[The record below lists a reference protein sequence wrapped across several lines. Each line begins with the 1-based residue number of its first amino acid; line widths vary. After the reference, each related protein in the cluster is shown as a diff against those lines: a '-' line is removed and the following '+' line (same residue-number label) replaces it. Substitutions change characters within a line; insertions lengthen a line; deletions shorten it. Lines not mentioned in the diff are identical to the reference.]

1 MKRISVYIACL
12 SLFIFAGCNNKTSQ
26 KCVPAARDPKLAA
39 IDSMAGKLNWPED
52 LEIEGFAG
60 PELTPS
66 PACLAVAP
74 SGEVYVGVD
83 MIGSLGK
90 KPGEGMI
97 VRLVDC
103 NGDGVVDR
111 DTVFAKVNN
120 PRGLLPIGDKLYVLH
135 TKFED
140 SIAVQEDLVVFE
152 DKDGDGVA
160 DGEPKPVVL
169 HMSNPTYLAKRGT
182 DHATNGIRMG
192 IDGWIYI
199 AAGDY
204 GFHDAIGTD
213 GTKLTM
219 LGGGIV
225 RVRPDGSEMEIY
237 THGTRNIYDVAIDP
251 FMNIYTR
258 DNTNDGGGWNIRFS
272 HQIQS
277 GEYGYPMLFKHF
289 TEEIIPALVD
299 LGGGSGTGSF
309 FMSEPSWPEKYNHVP
324 MMGDWGRSMLYI
336 HRLTPS
342 GASFTQK
349 QEKFIAMPQI
359 TDVDVDGSGRMYL
372 SAWAGAGYSGDS
384 TKGFVVR
391 VVPDGWQYK
400 PFPDI
405 KSVSTEE
412 LEDLLASES
421 AVGRLAAQRELLSR
435 SDEEAAEAG
444 WAVATN
450 KDLTLAARVAGIF
463 TYAQAAKEGAVEN
476 LIKLT
481 GEEKVKEFALR
492 ALADRKPF
500 LGDVPTEPF
509 IQALKDT
516 SDRVKVAAIVGLA
529 RLGRKEAAPALLQI
543 DVPSSFTPV
552 PKGEIG
558 PHATPN
564 SAIIPAHLAAHAL
577 ANIHAVEACVDAI
590 GTENSELALWAMRYM
605 HDPQVVDGLIKAYKN
620 TDDQELQRDIIFTL
634 ARIYHEEAPY
644 DGSWWWGTR
653 PDTHGP
659 YYKGITWEA
668 SGEIKDFLLN
678 EWEKQAPF
686 DKAFF
691 ADLNGKYRLG
701 INRFGGGE
709 DEQLTIKKEHKVDL
723 EKIKNKKGQ
732 VGKASIEDVLIA
744 IKKIKGDPSLGKK
757 LFTQQGC
764 IACHSI
770 KKGEK
775 LKGPFMG
782 QIGSIMNKE
791 QIAESILK
799 PNASISQGFATVQI
813 KTKGGKTYVG
823 FVTAQSSE
831 RVILRDITGSV
842 FVVKSKDIAE
852 RKELETSMMP
862 TGLANSLSYKEFAS
876 LVTFLSQ
883 QKE

>member
-1 MKRISVYIACL
+1 MRSISIYLTVFF
-12 SLFIFAGCNNKTSQ
+12 LFAIAGCHNKPSQ
-26 KCVPAARDPKLAA
+26 KCIPAERNPKLAT
-39 IDSMAGKLNWPED
+39 IDSMGNKLQWPKD
-52 LEIEGFAG
+52 LEIVGFSG
-60 PELTPS
+60 PKLTPS

-74 SGEVYVGVD
+74 SGEVFVGVD

-90 KPGEGMI
+90 KPGEGKI

-103 NGDGVVDR
+103 NNDGVVDR
-111 DTVFAKVNN
+111 HTVFANVNN
-120 PRGLLPIGDKLYVLH
+120 PRGLLPVGNKLYVLH
-135 TKFED
+135 TKFDD
-140 SIAVQEDLVVFE
+140 STAIQEDLVVFE
-152 DKDGDGVA
+152 DKDQDGIA
-160 DGEPKPVVL
+160 DGEPKPIVL
-169 HMSNPTYLAKRGT
+169 HMGNPTYLAKRGT

-204 GFHDAIGTD
+204 GFHNAMGTD

-277 GEYGYPMLFKHF
+277 GEYGYPTLFKHF

-309 FMSEPSWPEKYNHVP
+309 FMAEPSWPDKYNQVP
-324 MMGDWGRSMLYI
+324 MMGDWGRNMLYI
-336 HRLTPS
+336 HRLTPL
-342 GASFTQK
+342 GASFTQV
-349 QEKFIAMPQI
+349 QEKFIALPQI
-359 TDVDVDGSGRMYL
+359 TDIDVDGSGRMYL

-391 VVPDGWQYK
+391 VVPEDWQFQ

-405 KSVSTEE
+405 KAISIEE
-412 LEDLLASES
+412 LQNMLASES

-435 SDEEAAEAG
+435 STEKAAATG
-444 WAVATN
+444 WTVATN
-450 KDLTLAARVAGIF
+450 KELSLAARVAGIF
-463 TYAQAAKEGAVEN
+463 TYAQAAKADAVDN
-476 LIKLT
+476 LVKLAQ
-481 GEEKVKEFALR
+481 EEKVKEFALR
-492 ALADRKPF
+492 ALTDRKPF
-500 LGDVPTEPF
+500 LAAVPTAPF
-509 IQALKDT
+509 IQALKT
-516 SDRVKVAAIVGLA
+516 GSDRVKAAAIIGLG
-529 RLGRKEAAPALLQI
+529 RLGRKAAASALLQI
-543 DVPSSFTPV
+543 DVPSSFKPV

-577 ANIHAVEACVDAI
+577 AEIGAVDACVNAI
-590 GTENSELALWAMRYM
+590 GTKSSKLALWALRYM
-605 HDPQVVDGLIKAYKN
+605 HDPEAVEGLITAYSN
-620 TDDQELQRDIIFTL
+620 TDHKDLKENILFTL
-634 ARIYHEEAPY
+634 ARIYHKEALY

-668 SGEIKDFLLN
+668 SDEIKAFLIG
-678 EWEKQAPF
+678 EWKKGNTFP
-686 DKAFF
+686 KSFF
-691 ADLNGKYRLG
+691 AELNGKYRLG
-701 INRFGGGE
+701 INRFGGAE
-709 DEQLTIKKEHKVDL
+709 EELAIKKAKTVDL

-744 IKKIKGDPSLGKK
+744 IKSIQGDPSLGKK

-770 KKGEK
+770 KKGEQ

-799 PNASISQGFATVQI
+799 PNASISQGFATAQI
-813 KTKGGKTYVG
+813 KTKSGKVYVG
-823 FVTAQSSE
+823 FVTAQSSD
-831 RVILRDITGSV
+831 RVVLRDITGSV
-842 FVVKSKDIAE
+842 FVVKTEDIAE
-852 RKELETSMMP
+852 RKELKTSMMP
-862 TGLANSLSYKEFAS
+862 TGLANALSYKEFAS
-876 LVTFLSQ
+876 LVTFLSR